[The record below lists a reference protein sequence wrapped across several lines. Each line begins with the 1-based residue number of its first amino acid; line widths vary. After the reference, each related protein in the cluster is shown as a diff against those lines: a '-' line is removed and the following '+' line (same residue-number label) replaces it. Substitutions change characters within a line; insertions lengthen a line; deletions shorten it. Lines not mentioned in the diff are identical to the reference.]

1 MTPDEYED
9 ILYDHSILRWSARI
23 LGTLEAGFLV
33 YLAYDQ
39 LVKVLINQGT
49 SALISLIGGYCFLV
63 IILTIAFLGL
73 IIAYWKEGLG
83 GGTSLACFIVLFI
96 GSSDFHMSFIIG
108 MAIAALPGIL
118 YFTYWLK
125 VYLDI
130 KKAERDQPTDC

>member
-9 ILYDHSILRWSARI
+9 ILYDHNILRWSARI

-33 YLAYDQ
+33 SLAYDQ

-96 GSSDFHMSFIIG
+96 GMSDFHLSFILG
-108 MAIAALPGIL
+108 MAAAALPGIL

-130 KKAERDQPTDC
+130 KKLEQDQTTDG

>member
-9 ILYDHSILRWSARI
+9 ILYDHRILQWSARI

-96 GSSDFHMSFIIG
+96 GSSDFHMSFILG

-130 KKAERDQPTDC
+130 KKAERDQPTTG